1 MHITKGEDK
10 MSKVLGEHL
19 ERAKTLE
26 PRNPN
31 KSTGVFGGKSSGILN
46 WNDIAYPHWYK
57 IYKKLIGNYWQADE
71 VNMASDVKQFPELTE
86 EEQDAYLKIIGLLS
100 TLDAPQTRTALLLSL
115 YATDPSVQSIMSV
128 IAQQEA
134 VHNESYSY
142 VLSSV
147 VSLKEQNESFELG
160 RKDPILMK
168 RNEKIVDKYNE
179 FVENPTIENI
189 LKVMVY
195 TALLEGMFCYS
206 GFAFF
211 YNLTRD
217 NRMCGTSKMLSY
229 INRDEL
235 EHGRFITELF
245 RATLGENPEQNTEEL
260 TNWVYRVFKE
270 SVESEIKWSNY
281 VLGKVE
287 GIDMYEMEG
296 YIKYRANKMIRMLGY
311 HDIYPDHTENKMK
324 WINAYVDNFDGT
336 KTDFFEQKSRQY
348 TKTSDLNGFDDL

>member
-1 MHITKGEDK
+1 MQE
-10 MSKVLGEHL
+10 SLL

-26 PRNPN
+26 PKNPN

-57 IYKKLIGNYWQADE
+57 MYKRLVGNYWQADE
-71 VNMASDVKQFPELTE
+71 VDMTSDVKQFPRLTK

-115 YATDPSVQSIMSV
+115 YATDPSVQSIMAV

-147 VSLKEQNESFELG
+147 VSLANQNESFELG
-160 RKDPILMK
+160 RKDPILLK
-168 RNEKIVDKYNE
+168 RNDAVMKQYNL
-179 FVENPTIENI
+179 FVEKPTIDNI
-189 LKVMVY
+189 LKVLVY
-195 TALLEGMFCYS
+195 TALLEGMFFYS

-211 YNLTRD
+211 YNLARH
-217 NRMCGTSKMLSY
+217 NKMVGTSTMVSY

-235 EHGRFITELF
+235 EHGRFISELF
-245 RATLGENPEQNTEEL
+245 RATLGENPEHNTPEFID
-260 TNWVYRVFKE
+260 WVYASFKE
-270 SVESEIKWSNY
+270 SVELEIEWSNY
-281 VLGKVE
+281 VLAEVE
-287 GIDMYEMEG
+287 GIDLEEMAG
-296 YIKYRANKMIRMLGY
+296 YVKYRANKMLRMMGLSE
-311 HDIYPDHTENKMK
+311 IYPEHVENPMK
-324 WINAYVDNFDGT
+324 WIRAYVDNFDGT

-348 TKTSDLNGFDDL
+348 TKASGLNGFDDL